1 MRAFDLKQLLLAVLT
16 LCAVSVSSAQQDA
29 SRAPRAPGSPP
40 AVQQPSDRSAHDD
53 IVVTEHVVSPDGERI
68 AYTATAGT
76 LTLTDEAGAA
86 QARIFFV
93 AYTRKDVPPGS
104 QRPITF
110 AFNGGPGASSMWLH
124 LGVGPRHVALPDG
137 GTRAPQ
143 STAMTDNPGTWL
155 RFTDLVF
162 IDPVGSGFS
171 RAADGVD
178 AQQFY
183 EVVRDIDATAAFIRR
198 FLTRYERWLSPKFVA
213 GESYG
218 TTRAAGLVARL
229 QDNGIDLNGVIL
241 ISSMLDFQTIAFEA
255 PNDLSYALVLP
266 SYVATAWYH
275 KLLPGAP
282 PELLREAERWSV
294 EDYLV
299 ALTKGASLP
308 PSERA
313 RVAEQLARFTALDRE
328 ELLRRRLRITP
339 TTFGKGVLGRDAP
352 SVGRF
357 DSRVT
362 SAAIASGTQHRDADP
377 SFFLVTGPWYEALN
391 DYLKRDLQVRSDLRY
406 ESLSREANR
415 NWKWRPAGAQGYLYV
430 SDDLADA
437 MTRDAR
443 LRVFVAAGIYDLATP
458 YFAQK
463 YALDHMELEP
473 AIQAHLRFETY
484 RAGHQIYTDPESAMQ
499 LKRDVERFV
508 ECAVEQTC

>member
-1 MRAFDLKQLLLAVLT
+1 MRARDLKLVLLAALASGW
-16 LCAVSVSSAQQDA
+16 LGVSPAQEPAD
-29 SRAPRAPGSPP
+29 RAQPAPAPP
-40 AVQQPSDRSAHDD
+40 AAAEQRLDRSARDD
-53 IVVTEHVVSPDGERI
+53 SVVTEHAVTLDGERI
-68 AYTATAGT
+68 AYSATAGT
-76 LTLTDEAGAA
+76 LTLTDETGAP

-93 AYTRKDVPPGS
+93 AYTRKDVPAAS
-104 QRPITF
+104 KRPIAF

-137 GTRAPQ
+137 GTRMPP
-143 STAMTDNPGTWL
+143 STTMTDNPATWL

-162 IDPVGSGFS
+162 VDPVGSGFS
-171 RAADGVD
+171 RAAEGVD

-198 FLTRYERWLSPKFVA
+198 FLTRHERWLSPKFVV

-275 KLLPGAP
+275 KRLPGNL
-282 PELLREAERWSV
+282 PELLHEAEHWTV

-299 ALTKGASLP
+299 GLTKGASLP
-308 PSERA
+308 ASERM
-313 RVAEQLARFTALDRE
+313 RLAEQLARFTALDRD
-328 ELLRRRLRITP
+328 ELLRRRLRIAP

-362 SAAIASGTQHRDADP
+362 SAALASGTQHRDADP

-415 NWKWRPAGAQGYLYV
+415 SWKWRPAGAQGYLYV

-443 LRVFVAAGIYDLATP
+443 LRVFVAAGVYDLATP

-463 YALDHMELEP
+463 YALDHMELDD
-473 AIQAHLRFETY
+473 ATRAHLTFETY
-484 RAGHQIYTDPESAMQ
+484 LSGHQIYTDADAAMQ

-508 ECAVEQTC
+508 GCALSQAC